1 MEVWWCGQAVV
12 RWPVL
17 LVTRLSAAG
26 SLTVGRRMLSV
37 LSCPISPLKPSR
49 VLLTA
54 PIKVFQSTPDFPGWS
69 PVLQTLIRANPDKT
83 SSVKTSGTISALELI
98 LENSTHN
105 GISDTSYLS
114 HNFKSRLKSTF
125 TEILYI
131 Y

>member
-17 LVTRLSAAG
+17 SVTRLSAAG

-54 PIKVFQSTPDFPGWS
+54 PIKVFQSTPDFPGSS
-69 PVLQTLIRANPDKT
+69 PLQQTLISQNPDKNN
-83 SSVKTSGTISALELI
+83 SVKTLGS
-98 LENSTHN
+98 NSTHN
-105 GISDTSYLS
+105 GISVRSYLS

-125 TEILYI
+125 TEILNVY
-131 Y
+131 